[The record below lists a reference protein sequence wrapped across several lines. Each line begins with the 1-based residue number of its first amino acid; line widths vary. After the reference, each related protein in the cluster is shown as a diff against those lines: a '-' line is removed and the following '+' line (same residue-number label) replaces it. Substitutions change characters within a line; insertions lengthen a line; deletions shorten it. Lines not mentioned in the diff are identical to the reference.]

1 MRRAGLLAAGLLLV
15 DLAAATGQQLTPRV
29 CAPAPADLKVGTL
42 PAAYQTGSVITDPS
56 LPVQNVDAKVESATA
71 SYERTFGF
79 FGRSANA
86 AVVVPGRSAIAVEVF
101 ERTRSATR
109 GHSIEVAW
117 SKGATVRLGQDFTTT
132 GITYQD
138 LF

>member
-29 CAPAPADLKVGTL
+29 CAPAPVDLKVGTL

-71 SYERTFGF
+71 SDERTFGF
-79 FGRSANA
+79 FGRSA
-86 AVVVPGRSAIAVEVF
+86 IATVEVF